1 MNNKKIFIAGH
12 NGMVGSAVLDNLTK
26 NSYKNLLT
34 KTRKELDLTNQ
45 AEVNKFFGQERPDV
59 VIICAAKVGGIL
71 ANNIYRADFIYQ
83 NLQIA
88 SNLIHASHVYNVH
101 KLINLGSSCI
111 YPRDAKIPITED
123 SLLTDVLEKTN
134 EPYAIAKIAAI
145 KLCESFYD
153 QYKNNFYSVMPC
165 NMYGPR
171 DNFDLKSSHVLPA
184 LIRKVHEAKENNEKN
199 IEVWGTGK
207 PLREFLY
214 VDDLADALKYCLE
227 NVEAKDI
234 YDQKISHI
242 NCGSED
248 EVSILELTNIIQD
261 IVNYKGDIL
270 FDSSKPDGTYRKKM
284 DNNKLL
290 KMGYKPTTSLRDG
303 IKKTYSWYIENKEKF
318 V

>member
-1 MNNKKIFIAGH
+1 MKRKSIFLAGH
-12 NGMVGSAVLDNLTK
+12 GGMVGSAVLNHLQS
-26 NSYKNLLT
+26 NGYENVI
-34 KTRKELDLTNQ
+34 TRTRGELDLINQ
-45 AEVNKFFGQERPDV
+45 AQVDSFFAKERPDA

-71 ANNIYRADFIYQ
+71 ANNTLRADFIYQ

-88 SNLIHASHVYNVH
+88 SNLIHASSKYNVQ

-111 YPRDAKIPITED
+111 YPRDAKIPIVEE

-145 KLCESFYD
+145 KLCESYYQ
-153 QYKNNFYSVMPC
+153 QYKNNFYSIMPC

-184 LIRKVHEAKENNEKN
+184 LIRKVDQAKENGAENV
-199 IEVWGTGK
+199 EVWGSGK

-214 VDDLADALKYCLE
+214 VDDLAQAITYCLE
-227 NVEAKDI
+227 NIDAQDI
-234 YDQKISHI
+234 YNKDISHI

-248 EVSILELTNIIQD
+248 EVSILELTHLIQKVVGYQGD
-261 IVNYKGDIL
+261 IV

-284 DNNKLL
+284 DNTQLSNIGFTPK
-290 KMGYKPTTSLRDG
+290 TSLEQG
-303 IKKTYSWYIENKEKF
+303 LQKTYSWYLENKQKF

>member
-1 MNNKKIFIAGH
+1 MKRKSIFLAGH
-12 NGMVGSAVLDNLTK
+12 RGMVGSAVLNYLQS
-26 NSYKNLLT
+26 NGYENVI
-34 KTRKELDLTNQ
+34 TRTRGELDLISQ
-45 AEVNKFFGQERPDV
+45 SQVDSFFAKERPDA

-71 ANNIYRADFIYQ
+71 ANNTYRADFIYQ

-88 SNLIHASHVYNVH
+88 SNLIHASSKYNVE

-111 YPRDAKIPITED
+111 YPRDAKIPIVEE

-145 KLCESFYD
+145 KLCESYYE
-153 QYKNNFYSVMPC
+153 QYNNNFYSIMPC

-184 LIRKVHEAKENNEKN
+184 LIRKVHEAKESGAENV
-199 IEVWGTGK
+199 EVWGSGK

-214 VDDLADALKYCLE
+214 VDDLAQAITYCLE
-227 NVEAKDI
+227 NVGAKDV
-234 YDQKISHI
+234 YSKDISHI

-248 EVSILELTNIIQD
+248 EVSILELTHLIQKVVGYQGE
-261 IVNYKGDIL
+261 IV

-284 DNNKLL
+284 DNTQLSNIGFTAK
-290 KMGYKPTTSLRDG
+290 TSLEQG
-303 IKKTYSWYIENKEKF
+303 LKKTYAWYLENKQKF

>member
-1 MNNKKIFIAGH
+1 MKYKKIFVAGH
-12 NGMVGSAVLDNLTK
+12 AGMVGSAVLEKLK
-26 NSYKNLLT
+26 SLGYKKILT
-34 KTRKELDLTNQ
+34 KTRRELDLTDQ
-45 AEVNKFFGQERPDV
+45 KEVHQFFGRERPEM

-71 ANNIYRADFIYQ
+71 ANNTYRADFIYQ

-88 SNLIHASHVYNVH
+88 SNLIHASHLYNVR

-111 YPRDAKIPITED
+111 YPRDAKIPIKEE

-145 KLCESFYD
+145 KLCESYCE
-153 QYKNNFYSVMPC
+153 QYNHNFYSIMPC

-184 LIRKVHEAKENNEKN
+184 LIRKVYEAKESGAENV
-199 IEVWGTGK
+199 EVWGSGK

-214 VDDLADALKYCLE
+214 VDDLAQAIAYCLE
-227 NVEAKDI
+227 NINAQDI
-234 YDQKISHI
+234 YSKGISHI

-248 EVSILELTNIIQD
+248 EVSILELTHLIQKVIGYQGEII
-261 IVNYKGDIL
+261 
-270 FDSSKPDGTYRKKM
+270 FDSTKPDGTYRKKM
-284 DNNKLL
+284 DNTQLSNIGFTAK
-290 KMGYKPTTSLRDG
+290 TSLEQGLR
-303 IKKTYSWYIENKEKF
+303 KTYEWYIENKQKF

>member
-1 MNNKKIFIAGH
+1 MKYKKIFVAGH
-12 NGMVGSAVLDNLTK
+12 AGMVGSAVLEKLK
-26 NSYKNLLT
+26 SLGYKKILT
-34 KTRKELDLTNQ
+34 KTRRELDLTNQ
-45 AEVNKFFGQERPDV
+45 KEVHQFFGRERPEM

-71 ANNIYRADFIYQ
+71 ANNTYRADFIYQ

-88 SNLIHASHVYNVH
+88 SNLIHASHLYNVR

-111 YPRDAKIPITED
+111 YPRDAKIPIKEE

-145 KLCESFYD
+145 KLCESYCE
-153 QYKNNFYSVMPC
+153 QYNHNFYSIMPC

-184 LIRKVHEAKENNEKN
+184 LIRKVHEAKESGAENV
-199 IEVWGTGK
+199 EVWGSGK

-214 VDDLADALKYCLE
+214 VDDLAQAIVYCLE
-227 NVEAKDI
+227 NINAQDI
-234 YDQKISHI
+234 YSKGISHI

-248 EVSILELTNIIQD
+248 EVSIVELTHLIQKVIGYQGEII
-261 IVNYKGDIL
+261 
-270 FDSSKPDGTYRKKM
+270 FDSTKPDGTYRKKM
-284 DNNKLL
+284 DNTQLSNIGFTAK
-290 KMGYKPTTSLRDG
+290 TSLEQGLR
-303 IKKTYSWYIENKEKF
+303 KTYEWYIENKQKF

>member
-1 MNNKKIFIAGH
+1 MNRKSIFLAGH
-12 NGMVGSAVLDNLTK
+12 RGMVGSAVLNYLQS
-26 NSYKNLLT
+26 NGYENVI
-34 KTRKELDLTNQ
+34 TRTRGELDLISQ
-45 AEVNKFFGQERPDV
+45 SQVDSFFAKERPDA

-71 ANNIYRADFIYQ
+71 ANNTYRADFIYQ

-88 SNLIHASHVYNVH
+88 SNLIHASSKYNVE

-111 YPRDAKIPITED
+111 YPRDAKIPIVEE

-145 KLCESFYD
+145 KLCESYYE
-153 QYKNNFYSVMPC
+153 QYNNNFYSIMPC

-184 LIRKVHEAKENNEKN
+184 LIRKVHEAKESGAENV
-199 IEVWGTGK
+199 EVWGSGK

-214 VDDLADALKYCLE
+214 VDDLAQAITYCLE
-227 NVEAKDI
+227 RVDAKDV
-234 YDQKISHI
+234 YSKDISHI

-248 EVSILELTNIIQD
+248 EVSILELTHLIQKVVGYQGE
-261 IVNYKGDIL
+261 IV

-284 DNNKLL
+284 DNTQLSNIGFTAK
-290 KMGYKPTTSLRDG
+290 TSLEQG
-303 IKKTYSWYIENKEKF
+303 LKKTYAWYLENKQKF

>member
-1 MNNKKIFIAGH
+1 MKQKKIFVAGH
-12 NGMVGSAVLDNLTK
+12 AGMVGSAVLDNLK
-26 NSYKNLLT
+26 SLGCEKILT
-34 KTRKELDLTNQ
+34 RTRRELDLTNQ
-45 AEVNKFFGQERPDV
+45 AEVNKFFGRERPEM

-71 ANNIYRADFIYQ
+71 ANNTYRADFIYE

-88 SNLIHASHVYNVH
+88 SNLIHASHVYNVR

-111 YPRDAKIPITED
+111 YPRDAKIPIVEE

-145 KLCESFYD
+145 KLCESYHE
-153 QYKNNFYSVMPC
+153 QYNHNFYSIMPC

-184 LIRKVHEAKENNEKN
+184 LIRKVHEAKESGSKN
-199 IEVWGTGK
+199 VEVWGSGK

-214 VDDLADALKYCLE
+214 VDDLAQAIIYCLE
-227 NVEAKDI
+227 NVDAKDI
-234 YDQKISHI
+234 YSKGISHV

-248 EVSILELTNIIQD
+248 EVSILELTSIIQD
-261 IVNYKGDIL
+261 VIGYTGEIT

-284 DNNKLL
+284 NNSRMINMGCTPKHTL
-290 KMGYKPTTSLRDG
+290 KQGLE
-303 IKKTYSWYIENKEKF
+303 KTYKWYLENKQKF

>member
-34 KTRKELDLTNQ
+34 KTRRELDLTNQ

-88 SNLIHASHVYNVH
+88 SNLIHASHVYNVC

-123 SLLTDVLEKTN
+123 SLLTNVLEKTN

>member
-1 MNNKKIFIAGH
+1 MKRKSIFLAGH
-12 NGMVGSAVLDNLTK
+12 RGMVGSAVLNHLQS
-26 NSYKNLLT
+26 NGYENVI
-34 KTRKELDLTNQ
+34 TRTRGELDLTNQ
-45 AEVNKFFGQERPDV
+45 AQVDSFFSRQRPDS

-71 ANNIYRADFIYQ
+71 ANNTLRADFIYQ

-88 SNLIHASHVYNVH
+88 SNLIHASSKYNVQ

-111 YPRDAKIPITED
+111 YPRDAKIPIVEE

-145 KLCESFYD
+145 KLCESYYQ
-153 QYKNNFYSVMPC
+153 QYNNNFYSIMPC

-184 LIRKVHEAKENNEKN
+184 LIRKVDEAKESDAENV
-199 IEVWGTGK
+199 EVWGSGK

-214 VDDLADALKYCLE
+214 VDDLAQAITYCLE
-227 NVEAKDI
+227 NIDAQDI
-234 YDQKISHI
+234 YNKEISHI

-248 EVSILELTNIIQD
+248 EVSILELTHLIQKVVGYQGD
-261 IVNYKGDIL
+261 IV

-284 DNNKLL
+284 DNTQLSNIGFTPK
-290 KMGYKPTTSLRDG
+290 TSLEQG
-303 IKKTYSWYIENKEKF
+303 LQKTYTWYLENKQKF

>member
-1 MNNKKIFIAGH
+1 MKNQKVFIAGH
-12 NGMVGSAVLDNLTK
+12 NGMVGSAVLNHLKK
-26 NSYKNLLT
+26 NGYTNT
-34 KTRKELDLTNQ
+34 IVRTRNELDLTKQ
-45 AEVNKFFGQERPDV
+45 DDVNRFFGKERPDS

-71 ANNIYRADFIYQ
+71 ANNTYRADFIYQ

-88 SNLIHASHVYNVH
+88 SNLIHGSHIYNVQ

-111 YPRDAKIPITED
+111 YPKDADIPITEE
-123 SLLTDVLEKTN
+123 SLLTGVLEKTN

-145 KLCESFYD
+145 KMCESYYE
-153 QYKNNFYSVMPC
+153 QYNRNFYSIMPC

-184 LIRKVHEAKENNEKN
+184 LIRKVHEAKENGLKT

-214 VDDLADALKYCLE
+214 VDDLAEMSTRCLE
-227 NVEAKDI
+227 CVDAIDVYE
-234 YDQKISHI
+234 QGISHL

-248 EVSILELTNIIQD
+248 EVTILELTNIIQD
-261 IVNYKGDIL
+261 VVGYTGDIV

-284 DNNKLL
+284 NNRRMINLGCRPKHTL
-290 KMGYKPTTSLRDG
+290 KQGLQ
-303 IKKTYSWYIENKEKF
+303 KTYSWYLENKQKF

>member
-1 MNNKKIFIAGH
+1 MKQKKIFVAGH
-12 NGMVGSAVLDNLTK
+12 AGMVGSAVLDNLK
-26 NSYKNLLT
+26 SLGCEKILT
-34 KTRKELDLTNQ
+34 RTRRELDLTNQ
-45 AEVNKFFGQERPDV
+45 AEVNKFFGRERPEM

-71 ANNIYRADFIYQ
+71 ANNTYRADFIYE

-88 SNLIHASHVYNVH
+88 SNLIHASHVYNVR

-111 YPRDAKIPITED
+111 YPRDAKIPIVEE

-145 KLCESFYD
+145 KLCESYHE
-153 QYKNNFYSVMPC
+153 QYNHNFYSIMPC

-184 LIRKVHEAKENNEKN
+184 LIRKVHEAKESDSKN
-199 IEVWGTGK
+199 VEVWGSGK

-214 VDDLADALKYCLE
+214 VDDLAQAIIFCLE
-227 NVEAKDI
+227 NVDAKDI
-234 YDQKISHI
+234 YSKGISHV

-248 EVSILELTNIIQD
+248 EVSILELTSIIQD
-261 IVNYKGDIL
+261 VIGYTGEIT

-284 DNNKLL
+284 NNSRMINMGCTPKHTL
-290 KMGYKPTTSLRDG
+290 KQGLE
-303 IKKTYSWYIENKEKF
+303 KTYKWYLENKQKF